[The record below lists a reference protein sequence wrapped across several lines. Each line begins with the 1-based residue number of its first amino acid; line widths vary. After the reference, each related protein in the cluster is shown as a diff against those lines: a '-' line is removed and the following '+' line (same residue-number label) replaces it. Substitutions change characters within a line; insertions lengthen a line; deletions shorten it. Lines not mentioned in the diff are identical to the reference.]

1 MIDSY
6 SNIFTTELLNEIKD
20 MIINQKNDAALRA
33 LSIDNQIKLWNTS
46 IFRTLNNAAY
56 ISKNKELKVT
66 GDVQLTDLIRVI
78 PTIKNSRS
86 TMKLIKERIE
96 NVETCNELVD
106 LINFYIKT
114 TSKFDEKLF
123 FKTKTKLLINYF
135 DMNSI
140 LKLYSESFQLILS
153 LLSKRDALKFFKEI
167 VVTNLPYCSDK
178 EKIFD
183 MLNQID
189 QKYPQSLDLT
199 SLVTFWLSKE
209 SKFSPNGI
217 TYLINDYSSS
227 KGNNAFIRD
236 YLKTYLNQNLQL
248 DDLHAFTIQLRKYKI
263 ESSELAFKLI
273 ESLNYQFERLLSL
286 DLSISR
292 QIIHRL
298 YNEEEYLYGIIE
310 KKLASNYGCH
320 KFKEYDLMERVDI
333 NKYVKKK
340 LVNNAQFLNALKTNS
355 KASVYCYTNIHRLIN
370 EHGRDLA
377 RSLSENYLI
386 AVQLNQYFQIK
397 FNKYNYTPLDFQFD
411 MNNVTIENNKGYFDY
426 FMNL

>member
-46 IFRTLNNAAY
+46 IFRTLDNAAY

-167 VVTNLPYCSDK
+167 VVTL
-178 EKIFD
+178 
-183 MLNQID
+183 L
-189 QKYPQSLDLT
+189 
-199 SLVTFWLSKE
+199 
-209 SKFSPNGI
+209 
-217 TYLINDYSSS
+217 
-227 KGNNAFIRD
+227 
-236 YLKTYLNQNLQL
+236 
-248 DDLHAFTIQLRKYKI
+248 LR
-263 ESSELAFKLI
+263 
-273 ESLNYQFERLLSL
+273 
-286 DLSISR
+286 
-292 QIIHRL
+292 
-298 YNEEEYLYGIIE
+298 
-310 KKLASNYGCH
+310 
-320 KFKEYDLMERVDI
+320 
-333 NKYVKKK
+333 
-340 LVNNAQFLNALKTNS
+340 
-355 KASVYCYTNIHRLIN
+355 
-370 EHGRDLA
+370 
-377 RSLSENYLI
+377 
-386 AVQLNQYFQIK
+386 
-397 FNKYNYTPLDFQFD
+397 
-411 MNNVTIENNKGYFDY
+411 
-426 FMNL
+426 